1 MNSIRINQ
9 YVESVVT
16 VILLLTSLLTFFIPI
31 YVSATFIEWTLIL
44 YLILIANNI
53 YMHRRFS
60 LFQTWNVAYVYVVV
74 SEMILISHRSVIT
87 QEYQFAIAFLLLAN
101 AIFIVGYKLARFR
114 EKEWETKYSYVLKHK
129 KTFVLLFVFFMFF
142 YIYYKFGRALT
153 NFYEVRRVGNALGSG
168 SVMRIIVNA
177 IGMVTPALIGY
188 YFVYHTK
195 NKWLSLI
202 FVIPLMIIQFMIS
215 TRFRVL
221 YMVLP
226 YLIIMDLFPLQI
238 DKKRKLLF
246 VGLLLVVLS
255 IGSTY
260 LKKFRYT
267 SNREDLD
274 FSELYAK
281 SSDPFVSFAN
291 KMSPE
296 GVIHMTM
303 LANDYFA
310 IRPLSHGREIAYV
323 TYFWVPRALW
333 KDKPTP
339 IDYWLIREYEDIGE
353 SVTTASGFT
362 GEIRADFGNY
372 CLIIVFLC
380 GITLNY
386 LDMFIVIKHRK
397 DRTYDRVITAMFFP
411 WIFFFVRSPNTATI
425 PFLLELI
432 LLMFIRKVLFTK
444 KEL

>member
-1 MNSIRINQ
+1 MNNIQINQ
-9 YVESVVT
+9 YVESLVT
-16 VILLLTSLLTFFIPI
+16 IILLLTSLLSFFIPI
-31 YVSATFIEWTLIL
+31 YVSGTFIEWTLFL

-53 YMHRRFS
+53 YMHRRFT
-60 LFQTWNVAYVYVVV
+60 LFQTWNVAYVYVIV

-87 QEYQFAIAFLLLAN
+87 QDYQFAIAFLLLAN
-101 AIFIVGYKLARFR
+101 AIFILGYKLAHFH
-114 EKEWETKYSYVLKHK
+114 ETEWETKYSYVLKHK
-129 KTFVLLFVFFMFF
+129 RMFVFIFVFFILF
-142 YIYYKFGRALT
+142 YIYYKYGRALT
-153 NFYEVRRVGNALGSG
+153 NFYNVRKVGNALGSG
-168 SVMRIIVNA
+168 SVMRIVVNA

-195 NKWLSLI
+195 NKWLSLF

-226 YLIIMDLFPLQI
+226 YLIIMNIFPLQI

-246 VGLLLVVLS
+246 VGLLLVVFS

-260 LKKFRYT
+260 LKKYRYT
-267 SNREDLD
+267 SIREDLD
-274 FSELYAK
+274 FSELYVQ

-296 GVIHMTM
+296 GVVHMTM
-303 LANDYFA
+303 IANDYFK
-310 IRPLSHGREIAYV
+310 IHPLSHGREIAYV
-323 TYFWVPRALW
+323 TYFWVPRAIW

-339 IDYWLIREYEDIGE
+339 IDFWLIREYEDIGE

-362 GEIRADFGNY
+362 GEIRADFGYY
-372 CLIIVFLC
+372 CLIIVFLW
-380 GITLNY
+380 GIALRY
-386 LDMFIVIKHRK
+386 LDMFIVVKHRK
-397 DRTYDRVITAMFFP
+397 DKTYDKVITAMFFP

-425 PFLLELI
+425 PFLLEI
-432 LLMFIRKVLFTK
+432 MLLLFIRKVLFAK
-444 KEL
+444 KEI